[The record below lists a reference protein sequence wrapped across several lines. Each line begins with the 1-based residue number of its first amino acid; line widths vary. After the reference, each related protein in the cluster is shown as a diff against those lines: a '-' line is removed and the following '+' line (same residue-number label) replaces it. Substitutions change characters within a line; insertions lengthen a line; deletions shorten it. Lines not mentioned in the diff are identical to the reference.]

1 MSWLTLGVET
11 SGLAGAIALQ
21 RNGETLEA
29 VSIEQVGR
37 RHAQTLVSEVDALL
51 RRHALTAKQLEVI
64 AVSIGPGSFTG
75 LRVGVVFAKTLAYA
89 IGCRLAAVDTF
100 RAIAAASPDDV
111 SKVCVVSDA
120 QRGDLFVGHYVRET
134 VTTSDSDIT
143 NWTRP
148 AAISIQPQEDFC
160 RRFGEIAAAQPSI
173 ALSGIAAESLRAS
186 LPTSVRILGSEFR
199 SPQANLIAQLGEHQA
214 QTNELADHWT
224 LEPFYLRRSAAEEKA
239 ALSHQGMAP
248 MSNG

>member
-1 MSWLTLGVET
+1 MSLLTLGVET
-11 SGLAGAIALQ
+11 SGLAGAIALR
-21 RNGETLEA
+21 RNGEALES

-100 RAIAAASPDDV
+100 RAIAAASPGDV
-111 SKVCVVSDA
+111 SEVCVVSDA
-120 QRGDLFVGHYVRET
+120 QRGDLFVGRYVREMMA
-134 VTTSDSDIT
+134 SSGCDISS
-143 NWTRP
+143 WIRP
-148 AAISIQPQEDFC
+148 AVISIEPQEEWC
-160 RRFGEIAAAQPSI
+160 RRFGEIAASQPSI

-186 LPTSVRILGSEFR
+186 LPTSVRILGPEYGT
-199 SPQANLIAQLGEHQA
+199 PQASLIAQLGEHQA
-214 QTNELADHWT
+214 QAGELADHWT

-239 ALSHQGMAP
+239 TSP
-248 MSNG
+248 K